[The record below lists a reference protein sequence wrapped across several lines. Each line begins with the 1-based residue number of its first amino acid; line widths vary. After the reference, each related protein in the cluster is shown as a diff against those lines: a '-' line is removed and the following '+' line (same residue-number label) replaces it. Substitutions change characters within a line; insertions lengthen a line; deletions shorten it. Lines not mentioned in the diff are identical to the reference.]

1 MKTLEFELTTEYIEL
16 IKLLK
21 LLGLCESGAD
31 AKIMVEEGLVESN
44 NEVEYRKRYKVRKGD
59 ILLIKDQNTEIKIS

>member
-1 MKTLEFELTTEYIEL
+1 MHLLEFELSTDYIEL

-31 AKIMVEEGLVESN
+31 AKIMVEEGLIISN
-44 NEVEYRKRYKVRKGD
+44 GEVEYRKRKKVRKGD
-59 ILLIKDQNTEIKIS
+59 LIFIEEQDTQIKIL